1 MPEGAGLRAAVREVA
16 QRASAVARLQ
26 AELVKTELADTGKNT
41 GVGVGLVIGAAFIGV
56 FAFGLLT
63 ALFVVALANA
73 LPLWLSILIVL
84 VVYLGLAALLGL
96 IARNRF
102 SQAKG
107 APQAAQQ
114 ARLTRDAL
122 GLSRS
127 EDGSSPAST
136 PTVQGPI
143 ERPAGTNTGAP
154 PAVAPISDRGPDA
167 G

>member
-1 MPEGAGLRAAVREVA
+1 MSSGAGLRAAVRDVA

-26 AELVKTELADTGKNT
+26 AELFKAELADTGKNA
-41 GVGVGLVIGAAFIGV
+41 GVGVALVIGAAFLGV

-63 ALFVVALANA
+63 ALFVVALANV

-96 IARNRF
+96 LARNHF

-107 APQAAQQ
+107 APRAAEQ
-114 ARLTRDAL
+114 ARLTREAL

-127 EDGSSPAST
+127 ADGGSPRST
-136 PTVQGPI
+136 PTSQ
-143 ERPAGTNTGAP
+143 RPGEGSTGTAPAAP
-154 PAVAPISDRGPDA
+154 PAVAPTSDRGPDA
-167 G
+167 D